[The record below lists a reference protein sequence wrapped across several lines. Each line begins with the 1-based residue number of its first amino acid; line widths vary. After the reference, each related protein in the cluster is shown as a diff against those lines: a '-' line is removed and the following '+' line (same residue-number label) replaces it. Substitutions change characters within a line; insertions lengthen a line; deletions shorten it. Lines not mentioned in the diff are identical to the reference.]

1 MPVRSFNDETPT
13 GVQVWSSPEWRE
25 AAREWFDGRLRSAGM
40 ERTGAFEPLRVR
52 PWAAVLSAQTTNGV
66 VWFKAAAP
74 RTAFEVALYA
84 IFEEVPFDNVL
95 TPIAVDAER
104 GWMIL
109 PDGGTVI
116 GENLTR
122 ETLIDAMAQA
132 LRRYGELQRHLERYV
147 SMLLTLGVEDMRPAV
162 LPHRFD
168 EAAAVV
174 RAYTGDG
181 TPEQQHDYER
191 VVALRE
197 DFRSW
202 CERLAA
208 SPLGA
213 SLDHDDLHAWNILAS
228 HASPRRLTL
237 FDWGDSVIAHPFA
250 SMLVPLTFM
259 HQQYGLAP
267 DGSELTRL
275 RDAYLDAFTD
285 IAPHEELVET
295 LELACRAAKA
305 ARALTWHRALLAF
318 AADVP
323 EELEEFRDAPL
334 ECFNSLLQPS
344 FLGCA

>member
-1 MPVRSFNDETPT
+1 MPVRGFNDETPT
-13 GVQVWSSPEWRE
+13 GVQVWSLPEWRE
-25 AAREWFDGRLRSAGM
+25 TARKWFDGRLQDAGM
-40 ERTGAFEPLRVR
+40 ERTGDFEPVRVR

-66 VWFKAAAP
+66 VWFKASAP
-74 RTAFEVALYA
+74 RTAFEVAP
-84 IFEEVPFDNVL
+84 FENVL
-95 TPIAVDAER
+95 KPIAVDAER

-116 GENLTR
+116 GENLTG
-122 ETLIDAMAQA
+122 ESLIDAMAEA

-147 SMLLTLGVEDMRPAV
+147 SMLLNLGVEDMRPAV
-162 LPHRFD
+162 LFHRFD
-168 EAAAVV
+168 EAAAIV
-174 RAYTGDG
+174 RAYTTDG
-181 TPEQQHDYER
+181 TPEQQRDYER
-191 VVALRE
+191 VMALRE

-202 CERLAA
+202 CDRLAA
-208 SPLGA
+208 LPLGA
-213 SLDHDDLHAWNILAS
+213 SLDHNDLHAWNILAS

-250 SMLVPLTFM
+250 SMLVPLSFM
-259 HQQYGLAP
+259 HKQYGLTP

-285 IAPHEELVET
+285 VASHEELVAT

-305 ARALTWHRALLAF
+305 ARALTWHRALIAF

-323 EELEEFRDAPL
+323 KEFEEFRDAPL